1 MDDYPVKKANRKA
14 KQEPKAH
21 RQVIHK
27 PLGLP
32 KWEREKGKKEKNL
45 KRAEIVRKA
54 RRKG

>member
-1 MDDYPVKKANRKA
+1 MDGYPVKKGNRQA
-14 KQEPKAH
+14 KQSPKAH

-32 KWEREKGKKEKNL
+32 KWEREKGNKEKNRQ
-45 KRAEIVRKA
+45 RAEIVKKA

>member
-1 MDDYPVKKANRKA
+1 MGDYELKKPNRQA
-14 KQEPKAH
+14 RQVPKAH

-32 KWEREKGKKEKNL
+32 PWERKKDIKEKNR
-45 KRAEIVRKA
+45 KRAEIVKKA